1 MVYQYHFK
9 TRATSILNNGYD
21 LLQKAAFASDPPFQM
36 CPQIHCTMGWQIKAI
51 FGSTMAAGRVTLSI
65 KLLLILGVFEDCEP
79 LGPLRCNTLI
89 QDWMGSDSWLESN
102 VQIVGTSHTLLK
114 NS

>member
-89 QDWMGSDSWLESN
+89 QDWMAVTAGWS
-102 VQIVGTSHTLLK
+102 QMCKLLGHHIHY
-114 NS
+114 